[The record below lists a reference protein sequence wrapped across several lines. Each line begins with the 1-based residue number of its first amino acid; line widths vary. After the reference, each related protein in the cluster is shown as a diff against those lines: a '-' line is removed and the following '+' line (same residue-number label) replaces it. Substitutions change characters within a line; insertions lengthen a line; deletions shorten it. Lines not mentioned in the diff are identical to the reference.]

1 MGIDTL
7 DELKKKQLSNVPKD
21 YLLKESDLKRILK
34 YVDTSIFDDNF
45 CCLWK
50 GYVTNNKGLYVNFYF
65 NKKKMALHRLLYIN
79 FIGQLYS
86 NSYLEFTCP
95 NKGVCC
101 NINHIKIKK
110 KKLNIK
116 KEKNST
122 INNTVYF
129 D

>member
-1 MGIDTL
+1 
-7 DELKKKQLSNVPKD
+7 
-21 YLLKESDLKRILK
+21 
-34 YVDTSIFDDNF
+34 
-45 CCLWK
+45 
-50 GYVTNNKGLYVNFYF
+50 
-65 NKKKMALHRLLYIN
+65 MALHRLLYIN

-110 KKLNIK
+110 RKLSIK
-116 KEKNST
+116 KEKNTT